1 MNMAHQHEL
10 SMTYQHE
17 PTQSPEAG
25 KTILL
30 VDDEFA
36 ILSLLQDTLEDVG
49 YEVLVAMDGEQ
60 ALALAWQHSPDLVLT
75 DIMMPRLDGVGLA
88 RRLRADPRTRHI
100 PILAMSA
107 AQKPS
112 KSDVFVS
119 ILAKPFDLDD
129 VIAQVR
135 RWLLGP

>member
-1 MNMAHQHEL
+1 MTQQHERTEL
-10 SMTYQHE
+10 QRAE
-17 PTQSPEAG
+17 

-36 ILSLLQDTLEDVG
+36 ILSLLQDTLEDAG
-49 YEVLVAMDGEQ
+49 YAVLVAMDGEQ
-60 ALALAWQHSPDLVLT
+60 ALALARQHSPDLVLT
-75 DIMMPRLDGVGLA
+75 DIMMPRLDGVELA

-107 AQKPS
+107 AQKSP
-112 KSDVFVS
+112 KTDAFAS

-135 RWLLGP
+135 RWLLGA

>member
-1 MNMAHQHEL
+1 MTHQQEL
-10 SMTYQHE
+10 
-17 PTQSPEAG
+17 PEAEKNR

-36 ILSLLQDTLEDVG
+36 ILSLLQDTLEDAG
-49 YEVLVAMDGEQ
+49 YLVLAAADGQQ
-60 ALALAWQHSPDLVLT
+60 ALALVSDQAPNLVLT
-75 DIMMPRLDGVGLA
+75 DIMMPRLDGVELA

-107 AQKPS
+107 AQRPL
-112 KSDVFVS
+112 KSDMFAT

-129 VIAQVR
+129 VIAQIR
-135 RWLLGP
+135 HCLSTP